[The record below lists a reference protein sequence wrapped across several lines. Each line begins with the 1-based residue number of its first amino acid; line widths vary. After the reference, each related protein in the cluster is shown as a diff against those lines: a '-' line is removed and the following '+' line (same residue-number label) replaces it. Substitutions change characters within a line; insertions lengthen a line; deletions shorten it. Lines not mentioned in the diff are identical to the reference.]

1 MKTERKGTIWYFMR
15 NTGRGDYKYYK
26 IANDEDLLEAVKDE
40 QTGQTKI
47 QRVNKD
53 RTDPIK
59 VVEITAE
66 EYYRMKENNNGKN
79 QEG

>member
-1 MKTERKGTIWYFMR
+1 MKTERKGTIWYFMM
-15 NTGRGDYKYYK
+15 NTGGDDYKYYK
-26 IANDEDLLEAVKDE
+26 IANEEDLLEAVKDE

-66 EYYRMKENNNGKN
+66 EYYRMKENNNGEN